1 MAVVELKWTGGQQYV
16 GADAA
21 GHVVVMDMNGQGMKA
36 SEMFLIA
43 LVGCAGAD
51 VVTILQK
58 KRQKFSA
65 IEAKVNRENAPDPP
79 WTIEK
84 IEIDWTVRGRDLKE
98 KAVEDAIHL
107 AVEKYC
113 SVAASLTSEIVLT
126 VHAVNDA
133 EDG

>member
-1 MAVVELKWTGGQQYV
+1 MAVVEVKWTGGQQYV
-16 GADAA
+16 GADAS
-21 GHVVVMDMNGQGMKA
+21 GHVAVMDMNGQGMKA
-36 SEMFLIA
+36 SELFLIA

-51 VVTILQK
+51 VVTILEK

-98 KAVEDAIHL
+98 KAVADAIHL
-107 AVEKYC
+107 AVDKYC
-113 SVAASLTSEIVLT
+113 SVAASLKSEIVST

-133 EDG
+133 DD